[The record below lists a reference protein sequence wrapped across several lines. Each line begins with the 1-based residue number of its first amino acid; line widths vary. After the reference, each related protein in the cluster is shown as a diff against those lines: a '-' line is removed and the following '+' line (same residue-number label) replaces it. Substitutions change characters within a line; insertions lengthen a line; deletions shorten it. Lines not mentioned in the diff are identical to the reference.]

1 MLYWVP
7 SPVKG
12 SLVILGMTLNTVIMV
27 SILMMVSL
35 LKGLMPLR
43 MVKDMLTRVII
54 AIAEMWMGVNNF
66 LQRLTQDTVWDIQGL
81 NGLDYRGWYFVTSN
95 HQGWTDILVLQRI
108 FNRRIPMLKFFLK
121 QELIWVPFLGLA
133 WWALDFPFMK
143 RFSKEYLRQHP
154 EMAGKDLEATQKA
167 CEKFKRVPVSVMNFM
182 EGTRFTPEKH
192 AAQKSPF
199 RYLLKPKAGGTSFV
213 LSAMGGQIRSML
225 NVTLYY
231 PEGRSS
237 FWDFVRGSIH
247 QIVIRVEEVQLPV
260 ELLHGDYE
268 NDPEFRARFQ
278 SWVNTLWEEKDRLL
292 GQLRLQYAPSG
303 YSGA

>member
-1 MLYWVP
+1 M
-7 SPVKG
+7 
-12 SLVILGMTLNTVIMV
+12 
-27 SILMMVSL
+27 
-35 LKGLMPLR
+35 
-43 MVKDMLTRVII
+43 
-54 AIAEMWMGVNNF
+54 
-66 LQRLTQDTVWDIQGL
+66 
-81 NGLDYRGWYFVTSN
+81 
-95 HQGWTDILVLQRI
+95 
-108 FNRRIPMLKFFLK
+108 
-121 QELIWVPFLGLA
+121 
-133 WWALDFPFMK
+133 
-143 RFSKEYLRQHP
+143 
-154 EMAGKDLEATQKA
+154 
-167 CEKFKRVPVSVMNFM
+167 
-182 EGTRFTPEKH
+182 
-192 AAQKSPF
+192 
-199 RYLLKPKAGGTSFV
+199 